1 MLTKETVRSIP
12 VPGSPTI
19 VAASSVPWLSCEGK
33 SINPSR
39 KRVESPIY
47 FDFLS
52 SEERIKMAEVALSGS
67 FEALDLLGGSGK
79 DSQWGKRG
87 VGVFMFGDYESMI
100 EYVKRQQ
107 KMKLQGV
114 IDRLPIWC

>member
-1 MLTKETVRSIP
+1 MLTKETVRSIT

-19 VAASSVPWLSCEGK
+19 VAASSVPWLSCECK
-33 SINPSR
+33 SINSSR
-39 KRVESPIY
+39 KRSY

-87 VGVFMFGDYESMI
+87 VGVFMIGEYERML
-100 EYVKRQQ
+100 ELVKRQQ
-107 KMKLQGV
+107 KMKLQDV